1 MKFQHVHIGNITLGE
16 GQPVVVQSMTNTD
29 TADVEATVAQCKR
42 MIAAGAEM
50 VRITVPSMKEV
61 ESLRQIKQQLRAE
74 GIDTPL
80 IADVHFNPK
89 VAEAAAAIVEKVRV
103 NPGNYVDKR
112 NFKNLDLSEEEYQA
126 SLDAMEAKAKPL
138 FDTCKAHGTALRIG
152 INHGSLADR
161 IVSRYGNTPHA
172 MAMSAIEWLDICE
185 RNDFRNMVFSMK
197 ASNVNT
203 MMAATLDLYQ
213 MLSDR
218 GTLYPIHL
226 GVTEAGNGLEG
237 RVKSAAGIGALLMMG
252 IGNTIRV
259 SLTEKPE
266 NETPFAH
273 KLIEA
278 VGKIKEEDYTIEKQ
292 TLVYSSNEKDHDLWI
307 AAAAAISGYLNYQ
320 QKIKDILLKNPNFS
334 TEENRNLADT
344 ILQACR
350 LKMSKTEFIS
360 CPSCG
365 RTQYDIESV
374 LAQVKERFAHYPGL
388 KIAVMGCI
396 VNGPGEMA
404 DADYGIVGATN
415 GLAAVYKGKE
425 RVSEIIP
432 VEEALKQLEKLIE
445 RIIR

>member
-1 MKFQHVHIGNITLGE
+1 MFQEVKIGKTIMGE
-16 GQPVVVQSMTNTD
+16 GHPVVVQSMTNTD

-42 MIAAGAEM
+42 MIAAGSEL

-61 ESLRQIKQQLRAE
+61 ESLRQIKEQLRAE

-112 NFKNLDLSEEEYQA
+112 NFKTLDLSEEEYQA
-126 SLDAMEAKAKPL
+126 SLDAMGAKAQSL
-138 FDTCKAHGTALRIG
+138 FETCKAHGTALRIG

-185 RNDFRNMVFSMK
+185 KNDFRNMVFSMK

-203 MMAATLDLYQ
+203 MMAATLDLHK

-273 KLIEA
+273 TLIK
-278 VGKIKEEDYTIEKQ
+278 VIKNLKDTDYTLTNQ
-292 TLVYSSNEKDHDLWI
+292 TLIYHKPEPDFDRWI
-307 AAAAAISGYLNYQ
+307 AGAAAVSGYLNYQ
-320 QKIKDILLKNPNFS
+320 QKIKDIRIENPHFS
-334 TEENRNLADT
+334 PAENDYLAAT

-432 VEEALKQLEKLIE
+432 VAEALKQLEQLVE
-445 RIIR
+445 EQA

>member
-1 MKFQHVHIGNITLGE
+1 MFQEVKIGKIIMGE
-16 GQPVVVQSMTNTD
+16 GHPIVVQSMTNTD
-29 TADVEATVAQCKR
+29 TADVEATVSQCKR

-61 ESLRQIKQQLRAE
+61 ESLRQIKEQLRAE

-112 NFKNLDLSEEEYQA
+112 NFKTMDLSEAEYQA
-126 SLDAMEAKAKPL
+126 SLDAMEAKAKSL
-138 FDTCKAHGTALRIG
+138 FETCKAHGTALRIG

-185 RNDFRNMVFSMK
+185 KNDFRNMVFSMK

-203 MMAATLDLYQ
+203 MMAATLDLHK

-273 KLIEA
+273 TLIN
-278 VGKIKEEDYTIEKQ
+278 VVKDLKDTDYTLTNQ
-292 TLVYSSNEKDHDLWI
+292 TLIYHKPEPDFDRWI
-307 AAAAAISGYLNYQ
+307 AGAAAVSGYLNYQ
-320 QKIKDILLKNPNFS
+320 QKIKDIRIENPHFS
-334 TEENRNLADT
+334 QAENDNLAAT

-388 KIAVMGCI
+388 KLAVMGCI

-432 VEEALKQLEKLIE
+432 VAEALKQLEKLIE
-445 RIIR
+445 K

>member
-1 MKFQHVHIGNITLGE
+1 MFQEVKIGKITLGK
-16 GQPVVVQSMTNTD
+16 GHPIVVQSMTNTD

-42 MIAAGAEM
+42 MIEAGSEM

-61 ESLRQIKQQLRAE
+61 ESLRQIKEKLRAE

-112 NFKNLDLSEEEYQA
+112 NFKTLDLSDDEYQA
-126 SLDAMEAKAKPL
+126 SLDAMEQRAIPL
-138 FDTCKAHGTALRIG
+138 FKACKAHGTALRIG

-172 MAMSAIEWLDICE
+172 MAMSAIEWLDICKK
-185 RNDFRNMVFSMK
+185 NDFRNMVFSMK
-197 ASNVNT
+197 ASNVST
-203 MMAATLDLYQ
+203 MMAATIDLHQ
-213 MLSDR
+213 MLANR
-218 GTLYPIHL
+218 GTFYPIHL

-273 KLIEA
+273 TLIK
-278 VGKIKEEDYTIEKQ
+278 VIKDLNETDYHIAGQ
-292 TLVYSSNEKDHDLWI
+292 TLIYHKPEPDFDRWI
-307 AAAAAISGYLNYQ
+307 AGAAAVSGYLNYQ
-320 QKIKDILLKNPNFS
+320 QKIKDIRIENPHFS
-334 TEENRNLADT
+334 PADNDKLAAT

-365 RTQYDIESV
+365 RTQYDIEAI
-374 LAQVKERFAHYPGL
+374 LAQVKERFANHPGL

-415 GLAAVYKGKE
+415 GLAAVYKGKQ
-425 RVSEIIP
+425 RISEIIP
-432 VEEALKQLEKLIE
+432 VAQALEKLE
-445 RIIR
+445 ELVSSLTN

>member
-1 MKFQHVHIGNITLGE
+1 MKFQQVHIGKITLGE
-16 GQPVVVQSMTNTD
+16 GQPVIVQSMTNTN

-61 ESLRQIKQQLRAE
+61 ESLRQIKEQLRAE
-74 GIDTPL
+74 GIETPL

-112 NFKNLDLSEEEYQA
+112 NFKTLDLSEEEYQA

-138 FDTCKAHGTALRIG
+138 FETCKAHGTALRIG

-185 RNDFRNMVFSMK
+185 KNDFRNMVFSMK

-203 MMAATLDLYQ
+203 MMAATLDLHK
-213 MLSDR
+213 MLSERD
-218 GTLYPIHL
+218 TLYPIHL

-237 RVKSAAGIGALLMMG
+237 RVKSAAGIGALLKMG

-278 VGKIKEEDYTIEKQ
+278 IGRIKEDDYTIEKQ
-292 TLVYSSNEKDHDLWI
+292 TLVYSSDEKDPDLWI
-307 AAAAAISGYLNYQ
+307 AAAAAISAISII
-320 QKIKDILLKNPNFS
+320 IKK
-334 TEENRNLADT
+334 
-344 ILQACR
+344 
-350 LKMSKTEFIS
+350 
-360 CPSCG
+360 
-365 RTQYDIESV
+365 
-374 LAQVKERFAHYPGL
+374 
-388 KIAVMGCI
+388 
-396 VNGPGEMA
+396 
-404 DADYGIVGATN
+404 
-415 GLAAVYKGKE
+415 
-425 RVSEIIP
+425 
-432 VEEALKQLEKLIE
+432 
-445 RIIR
+445 

>member
-1 MKFQHVHIGNITLGE
+1 MFQEVKIGKIIMGE
-16 GQPVVVQSMTNTD
+16 GHPIVVQSMTNTD

-61 ESLRQIKQQLRAE
+61 ESLRQIKEQLRAE
-74 GIDTPL
+74 GVDTPL
-80 IADVHFNPK
+80 IADVHFNPR

-112 NFKNLDLSEEEYQA
+112 NFKTLDLSKEEYQA

-138 FDTCKAHGTALRIG
+138 FETCKAHSTALRIG

-185 RNDFRNMVFSMK
+185 KNEFRNIVFSMK

-203 MMAATLDLYQ
+203 MMAATLDLHK

-273 KLIEA
+273 TLIK
-278 VGKIKEEDYTIEKQ
+278 VIKDLKTTDYTTANQ
-292 TLVYSSNEKDHDLWI
+292 TLIYHKPEPDFDRWI
-307 AAAAAISGYLNYQ
+307 AGAAAVSGYLNYQ
-320 QKIKDILLKNPNFS
+320 QIIKDIRIENKHFS
-334 TEENRNLADT
+334 PAENDNLAAT

-374 LAQVKERFAHYPGL
+374 LAQVKARFANYPGL

-432 VEEALKQLEKLIE
+432 VAEALKELESLVK
-445 RIIR
+445 

>member
-1 MKFQHVHIGNITLGE
+1 MFQEVKIGKIIMGE
-16 GQPVVVQSMTNTD
+16 GHPIVVQSMTNTD

-61 ESLRQIKQQLRAE
+61 ESLRQIKEQLSSE
-74 GIDTPL
+74 GVDTPL
-80 IADVHFNPK
+80 IADVHFNPR

-112 NFKNLDLSEEEYQA
+112 NFKTLDLSEEEYQA
-126 SLDAMEAKAKPL
+126 SLNAMEAKAKPL
-138 FDTCKAHGTALRIG
+138 FETCKTHGTALRIG

-185 RNDFRNMVFSMK
+185 KNEFRNIVFSMK

-203 MMAATLDLYQ
+203 MMAATLDLHK

-273 KLIEA
+273 TLIK
-278 VGKIKEEDYTIEKQ
+278 VIKDLKTTDYTIANQ
-292 TLVYSSNEKDHDLWI
+292 TLIYHKPEPDFDRWI
-307 AAAAAISGYLNYQ
+307 AGAAAVSGYLNYQ
-320 QKIKDILLKNPNFS
+320 QKIKDIRIENQHFS
-334 TEENRNLADT
+334 LAENDNLAAT

-374 LAQVKERFAHYPGL
+374 LAQVKARFANYPGL

-432 VEEALKQLEKLIE
+432 VAEALKELESLVK
-445 RIIR
+445 

>member
-1 MKFQHVHIGNITLGE
+1 MFQEVKIGKIIMGE
-16 GQPVVVQSMTNTD
+16 GHPIVVQSMTNTD

-61 ESLRQIKQQLRAE
+61 ESLRQIKEQLRSE

-80 IADVHFNPK
+80 IADVHFNPR

-112 NFKNLDLSEEEYQA
+112 NFKTLDLSEEEYQA
-126 SLDAMEAKAKPL
+126 SLNAMEAKAKPL
-138 FDTCKAHGTALRIG
+138 FETCKAHSTALRIG

-185 RNDFRNMVFSMK
+185 KNEFRNIVFSMK

-203 MMAATLDLYQ
+203 MMAATLDLHK

-273 KLIEA
+273 TLIK
-278 VGKIKEEDYTIEKQ
+278 VIKDLKTTDYTIANQ
-292 TLVYSSNEKDHDLWI
+292 TLIYHKPEPDFDRWI
-307 AAAAAISGYLNYQ
+307 AGAAAVSGYLNYQ
-320 QKIKDILLKNPNFS
+320 QKIKDIRIENQHFS
-334 TEENRNLADT
+334 LAENDNLADT

-374 LAQVKERFAHYPGL
+374 LAQVKARFANYPGL

-425 RVSEIIP
+425 RVSGIIP
-432 VEEALKQLEKLIE
+432 VAEALKELESLVK
-445 RIIR
+445 

>member
-1 MKFQHVHIGNITLGE
+1 MFQEVKIGKIIMGE
-16 GQPVVVQSMTNTD
+16 GHPIVVQSMTNTD

-61 ESLRQIKQQLRAE
+61 ESLRQIKEQLRFE

-112 NFKNLDLSEEEYQA
+112 NFKTLDLSEEEYQA
-126 SLDAMEAKAKPL
+126 SLNAMEAKAKPL
-138 FDTCKAHGTALRIG
+138 FETCKTHGTALRIG

-185 RNDFRNMVFSMK
+185 KNEFRNIVFSMK

-203 MMAATLDLYQ
+203 MMAATLDLHK

-273 KLIEA
+273 TLIK
-278 VGKIKEEDYTIEKQ
+278 VIKDLKTTDYTIANQ
-292 TLVYSSNEKDHDLWI
+292 TLIYHKPEPDFDRWI
-307 AAAAAISGYLNYQ
+307 AGAAAVSGYLNYQ
-320 QKIKDILLKNPNFS
+320 QKIKDIRIENQHFS
-334 TEENRNLADT
+334 LAENDNLADT

-374 LAQVKERFAHYPGL
+374 LAQVKARFANYPGL

-432 VEEALKQLEKLIE
+432 VAEALKELESLVK
-445 RIIR
+445 

>member
-1 MKFQHVHIGNITLGE
+1 MFQEVKIGKIIMGE
-16 GQPVVVQSMTNTD
+16 GHPIVVQSMTNTD

-61 ESLRQIKQQLRAE
+61 ESLRQIKEQLRFE

-103 NPGNYVDKR
+103 NPGNYVDKC
-112 NFKNLDLSEEEYQA
+112 NFKTLDLSEEEYQA
-126 SLDAMEAKAKPL
+126 SLNAMEAKAKPL
-138 FDTCKAHGTALRIG
+138 FETCKTHGTALRIG

-185 RNDFRNMVFSMK
+185 KNKFRNIVFSMK

-203 MMAATLDLYQ
+203 MMAATLDLHK

-273 KLIEA
+273 TLI
-278 VGKIKEEDYTIEKQ
+278 KIIKDLKKTDYTITNQ
-292 TLVYSSNEKDHDLWI
+292 TLIYHKPEPDFDRWI
-307 AAAAAISGYLNYQ
+307 AGAAAVSGYLNYQ
-320 QKIKDILLKNPNFS
+320 QKIKDIRIENQHFS
-334 TEENRNLADT
+334 LAENDNLADT

-374 LAQVKERFAHYPGL
+374 LAQVKARFANYPGL

-432 VEEALKQLEKLIE
+432 VAEALKELESLVK
-445 RIIR
+445 

>member
-1 MKFQHVHIGNITLGE
+1 MFQEVKIGKIIMGE
-16 GQPVVVQSMTNTD
+16 GHPIVVQSMTNTD

-61 ESLRQIKQQLRAE
+61 ESLRQIKEQLRSE

-112 NFKNLDLSEEEYQA
+112 NFKTLDLSEEEYQA

-138 FDTCKAHGTALRIG
+138 FETCKAHSTALRIG

-185 RNDFRNMVFSMK
+185 KNDFRNMVFSMK

-203 MMAATLDLYQ
+203 MMAATLDLHQ

-273 KLIEA
+273 TLIK
-278 VGKIKEEDYTIEKQ
+278 VIKDLKKTDYTITNQ
-292 TLVYSSNEKDHDLWI
+292 TLIYHKPEPDFDHWI
-307 AAAAAISGYLNYQ
+307 AGAAAVSGYLNYQ
-320 QKIKDILLKNPNFS
+320 QKIKDIRIENKHFS
-334 TEENRNLADT
+334 PAENDNLAAT

-374 LAQVKERFAHYPGL
+374 LAQVKARFANYPGL

-432 VEEALKQLEKLIE
+432 VAEALKELESLVK
-445 RIIR
+445 

>member
-1 MKFQHVHIGNITLGE
+1 MKYQPVHIGAITLGKE
-16 GQPVVVQSMTNTD
+16 NPIVVQSMTNTN
-29 TADVEATVAQCKR
+29 TTDVEATFAQCKR
-42 MIAAGAEM
+42 MIEAGAEM

-61 ESLRQIKQQLRAE
+61 EPLRQIKDQLRAE
-74 GIDTPL
+74 GIQTPL

-112 NFKNLDLSEEEYQA
+112 NFKTLNLTDEEYQA
-126 SLDAMEAKAKPL
+126 SLDAMEQRAKPL
-138 FDTCKAHGTALRIG
+138 FEICKTHGTALRIG

-185 RNDFRNMVFSMK
+185 KNDFRNMVFSMK
-197 ASNVNT
+197 SSNVNT
-203 MMAATLDLYQ
+203 MMAATLDLHKMFQ
-213 MLSDR
+213 ER
-218 GTLYPIHL
+218 GTIYPIHL

-237 RVKSAAGIGALLMMG
+237 RVKSAAGIGALLLMG

-273 KLIEA
+273 QLIEA
-278 VGKIKEEDYTIEKQ
+278 VGKIKEQDYHIENQ
-292 TLVYSSNEKDHDLWI
+292 IAVFTYNESDHDLWI
-307 AAAAAISGYLNYQ
+307 ATTAAVSGLLNYQ
-320 QKIKDILLKNPNFS
+320 RKIKDITIQNPCFS
-334 TEENRNLADT
+334 QEENKLLADT

-374 LAQVKERFAHYPGL
+374 LAEVKQRFANFPGL

-425 RVSEIIP
+425 RVSDIIP
-432 VEEALKQLEKLIE
+432 VQQALDKLSELVEIK
-445 RIIR
+445 

>member
-1 MKFQHVHIGNITLGE
+1 MFQEVKIGKIIMGE
-16 GQPVVVQSMTNTD
+16 GHPIVVQSMTNTD

-61 ESLRQIKQQLRAE
+61 ESLRQIKEQLRSE

-80 IADVHFNPK
+80 IADVHFNPR
-89 VAEAAAAIVEKVRV
+89 VAEATAAIVEKVRV

-112 NFKNLDLSEEEYQA
+112 NFKTLDLSEEEYQA
-126 SLDAMEAKAKPL
+126 SLNAMEAKAKPL
-138 FDTCKAHGTALRIG
+138 FETCKTHGTALRIG

-185 RNDFRNMVFSMK
+185 KNEFRNIVFSMK

-203 MMAATLDLYQ
+203 MMAATLDLHK

-273 KLIEA
+273 TLIK
-278 VGKIKEEDYTIEKQ
+278 VIKDLKTTDYTIANQ
-292 TLVYSSNEKDHDLWI
+292 TLIYHKPEPDFDRWI
-307 AAAAAISGYLNYQ
+307 AGAAAVSGYLNYQ
-320 QKIKDILLKNPNFS
+320 QIIKDIRIENKHFS
-334 TEENRNLADT
+334 PAENDNLAAT

-374 LAQVKERFAHYPGL
+374 LAQVKARFANYPGL

-432 VEEALKQLEKLIE
+432 VAEALKELESLVK
-445 RIIR
+445 